1 MLPRWYELLGR
12 TGIAQNS
19 SDRTLPFWRNSRSS
33 MKVEYSIVPSPGF
46 EAVPG
51 REPRL
56 EIGRYGSS
64 SFSESYSARP
74 GRIVLRCRQFL
85 PVEMVDVLDYC
96 ELENRQRILSQPSAG
111 RIVMKKVSGKST
123 GR

>member
-1 MLPRWYELLGR
+1 M
-12 TGIAQNS
+12 
-19 SDRTLPFWRNSRSS
+19 
-33 MKVEYSIVPSPGF
+33 EYSIVPPPGF

-64 SFSESYSARP
+64 TFSESYSARP

-85 PVEMVDVLDYC
+85 PVEMVDVQDYC
-96 ELENRQRILSQPSAG
+96 ELENRQRVLSRPSAG
-111 RIVMKKVSGKST
+111 RIVMKKPPEKGAK
-123 GR
+123 R